1 MYNSGV
7 VLLLLCGVCH
17 RRLYHL
23 MCCYLPTQAELGQLL
38 AILESP
44 PGKRRPFYALPFYTM
59 SFVAWDWKVAVRNA
73 RCYTSHLEVDCITYN
88 LLLPFTSSVAIL
100 DSCSPLS
107 VASSWYSV
115 VFIHS
120 AKYPWKSRLSYA
132 LHLHESS
139 REHLMKHAEP
149 TDHSCGCGYAQISY
163 FQVPLRLL
171 A

>member
-1 MYNSGV
+1 MVLYCCCCVACVTADCITLCV
-7 VLLLLCGVCH
+7 VTCP
-17 RRLYHL
+17 RRQNRDNCLRFGI
-23 MCCYLPTQAELGQLL
+23 A
-38 AILESP
+38 
-44 PGKRRPFYALPFYTM
+44 
-59 SFVAWDWKVAVRNA
+59 
-73 RCYTSHLEVDCITYN
+73 EVDCITYN

-171 A
+171 AWSNKKPSSRSRSNLNCDFRI